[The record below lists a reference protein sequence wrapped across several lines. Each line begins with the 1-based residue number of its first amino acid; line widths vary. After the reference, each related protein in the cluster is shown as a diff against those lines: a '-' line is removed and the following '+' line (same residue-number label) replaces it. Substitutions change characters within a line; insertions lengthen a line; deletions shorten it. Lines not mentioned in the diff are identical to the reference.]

1 MQVILLGLPG
11 AGKGTQA
18 AGIVED
24 FRLTHISTGDM
35 FRAAAKGVTVL
46 SAEIRSYIEAGLLV
60 PDELTIRIVR
70 DRISQDD
77 AKEGFLLDGFPRTGP
92 QAQALDNML
101 AEVGRPVTKV
111 LYLEV
116 GREELLQRLGGRW
129 ICPGCGATYHSMF
142 QPPRAAGVCNECG
155 TALQQRADDRPDA
168 VRVRLEQ
175 NWDNTQSLV
184 AFYEARGLLERIAG
198 DQPIDRVRRAIRTA
212 LRGDGE

>member
-18 AGIVED
+18 AWIVED
-24 FRLTHISTGDM
+24 FGLPHISTGDM
-35 FRAAAKGVTVL
+35 FRAAAKGESQV
-46 SAEIRSYIEAGLLV
+46 SGEIRSYIEGGLLV

-70 DRISQDD
+70 DRIAQDD
-77 AKEGFLLDGFPRTGP
+77 AKEGFLLDGFPRTRP

-101 AEVGRPVTKV
+101 AEVGRPLSRVI
-111 LYLEV
+111 YLEV
-116 GREELLQRLGGRW
+116 GREELLRRLGGRW
-129 ICPGCGATYHSMF
+129 VCPGCGATYHAVF
-142 QPPRAAGVCNECG
+142 QPPRSAGVCNECG

-184 AFYEARGLLERIAG
+184 AFYEARGVLTRLAG
-198 DQPIDRVRRAIRTA
+198 DQPIDRVRRAIRAA
-212 LRGDGE
+212 LRGDGQ